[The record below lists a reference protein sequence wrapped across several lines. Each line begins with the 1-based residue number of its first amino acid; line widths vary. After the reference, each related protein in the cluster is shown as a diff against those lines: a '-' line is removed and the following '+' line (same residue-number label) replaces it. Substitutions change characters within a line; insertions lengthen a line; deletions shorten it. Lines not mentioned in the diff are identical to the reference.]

1 MNNEPNFDEL
11 AGGDDLSPE
20 EAARLERVHD
30 MLVAAG
36 PPPELPPRLADP
48 EPAPREDSP
57 VAFLPRRR
65 TGLALALAAALTLIA
80 FVGGFVAG
88 KHRGQEFPTKAT
100 VTMQGTASAANASAV
115 IHIGNDDSDGNW
127 PLKVVVHGLKPLP
140 KGQFY
145 EMYLTRH
152 GRPVATCG
160 TFRLTS
166 GQSVRLNAPYNL
178 RSFTGWIVTREGTG
192 AAKHPPVIL
201 RTKTV

>member
-1 MNNEPNFDEL
+1 MTRDPDFREL
-11 AGGDDLSPE
+11 VGGEDLSPD

-36 PPPELPPRLADP
+36 PPPELPPRLA
-48 EPAPREDSP
+48 EAAPAPREDSP

-65 TGLALALAAALTLIA
+65 AGLALALAAALALVT

-88 KHRGQEFPTKAT
+88 QRHGSAFPTKFT
-100 VTMQGTASAANASAV
+100 VPMHGTAIATNASAQIKV
-115 IHIGNDDSDGNW
+115 GSDDSNGNW
-127 PLKVVVHGLKPLP
+127 PLLVVVHGLKELP

-152 GRPVATCG
+152 GKAVATCG

-166 GQSVRLNAPYNL
+166 GDSVRLNAPYNL
-178 RSFTGWIVTREGTG
+178 RHYDGWIVTRE
-192 AAKHPPVIL
+192 AAGLRHPPVVL
-201 RTKTV
+201 TT

>member
-1 MNNEPNFDEL
+1 MNREPNFDEL

-30 MLVAAG
+30 MLIAAG

-65 TGLALALAAALTLIA
+65 TGLALALAAAIA
-80 FVGGFVAG
+80 LVTFVGGFVAG
-88 KHRGQEFPTKAT
+88 KQRGNAFPTKYS
-100 VTMQGTASAANASAV
+100 VTMHGTAFASNASAV
-115 IHIGNDDSDGNW
+115 IKIGTDDSNGNW
-127 PLKVVVHGLKPLP
+127 PLKVLVHGLKQLP
-140 KGQFY
+140 EGQFY

-152 GRPVATCG
+152 GKAVATCG

-166 GQSVRLNAPYNL
+166 GDSVRLNAPYNL
-178 RSFTGWIVTREGTG
+178 RTFSGWIVTREGTG
-192 AAKHPPVIL
+192 TTTHPVVL
-201 RTKTV
+201 RTSTI

>member
-1 MNNEPNFDEL
+1 MNREPNFDEL

-30 MLVAAG
+30 MLIAAG

-65 TGLALALAAALTLIA
+65 TGLALALAAAIA
-80 FVGGFVAG
+80 LVTFVGGFVAG
-88 KHRGQEFPTKAT
+88 KQRGNAFPTKYS
-100 VTMQGTASAANASAV
+100 VTMHGTAFASNASAV
-115 IHIGNDDSDGNW
+115 IKIGTDDSNGNG
-127 PLKVVVHGLKPLP
+127 PLKVVVHGLKQLP
-140 KGQFY
+140 EGQFY

-152 GRPVATCG
+152 GKAVATCG

-166 GQSVRLNAPYNL
+166 GDSVRLNAPYNL
-178 RSFTGWIVTREGTG
+178 RTFSGWIVTREGTG
-192 AAKHPPVIL
+192 TTTHPVVL
-201 RTKTV
+201 RTSTI

>member
-1 MNNEPNFDEL
+1 MNREPNFDEL

-30 MLVAAG
+30 MLIAAG

-65 TGLALALAAALTLIA
+65 TGLALALAAAVALVT

-88 KHRGQEFPTKAT
+88 NHRGQQFTTRYKVP
-100 VTMQGTASAANASAV
+100 MHGTAFASNASAV
-115 IHIGNDDSDGNW
+115 IRIGNDDSNGNW
-127 PLKVVVHGLKPLP
+127 PLKVVVHGLKQLP
-140 KGQFY
+140 EGQFY

-152 GRPVATCG
+152 GKRVATCG

-166 GQSVRLNAPYNL
+166 GDSVRLNAPYNL
-178 RSFTGWIVTREGTG
+178 RTYTGWVVTREGRGTTT
-192 AAKHPPVIL
+192 HPVVL
-201 RTKTV
+201 RTTTI

>member
-1 MNNEPNFDEL
+1 MNREPNFDEL

-30 MLVAAG
+30 LLVAAG
-36 PPPELPPRLADP
+36 PPPELPPRLAEP
-48 EPAPREDSP
+48 TPAPREDSP

-65 TGLALALAAALTLIA
+65 AGLALALAAAIA
-80 FVGGFVAG
+80 LVTFVGGFVAG
-88 KHRGQEFPTKAT
+88 QHRGKQFSSVAT
-100 VTMQGTASAANASAV
+100 VPMHGTAIASNASAV

-152 GRPVATCG
+152 GKAVATCG

-166 GQSVRLNAPYNL
+166 GQSVRLNAPYHLNNY
-178 RSFTGWIVTREGTG
+178 TGWVVTREGRGLKT
-192 AAKHPPVIL
+192 HPVIL
-201 RTKTV
+201 RTSRI

>member
-1 MNNEPNFDEL
+1 MSEKPDFREL
-11 AGGDDLSPE
+11 VGGDDLSPE

-65 TGLALALAAALTLIA
+65 TGLALALAAALALVT

-88 KHRGQEFPTKAT
+88 QHRGAKFPTKYT
-100 VTMQGTASAANASAV
+100 VAMHGTPLASDASAQ
-115 IHIGNDDSDGNW
+115 IKIGEGDSNGNW
-127 PLKVVVHGLKPLP
+127 PLKVVVHGLQPLP
-140 KGQFY
+140 KGQYY

-152 GRPVATCG
+152 GKAVATCG
-160 TFRLTS
+160 TFRLSS
-166 GQSVRLNAPYNL
+166 GDSVRLNAPYDL
-178 RSFTGWIVTREGTG
+178 RRYDGWIVAREGVG
-192 AAKHPPVIL
+192 AKGHPVVL
-201 RTKTV
+201 RTNRI

>member
-1 MNNEPNFDEL
+1 MNREPNFDEL
-11 AGGDDLSPE
+11 VGGDDLSPE

-30 MLVAAG
+30 LLIAAG

-48 EPAPREDSP
+48 TPAPREDSP

-65 TGLALALAAALTLIA
+65 TGLALALAAAIA
-80 FVGGFVAG
+80 LVTFVGGFVAG
-88 KHRGQEFPTKAT
+88 QHRGQKFSSVAT
-100 VTMQGTASAANASAV
+100 VPMHGTAIAANASAV

-152 GRPVATCG
+152 GKRVATCG

-166 GQSVRLNAPYNL
+166 GQSVRLNAPYHL
-178 RSFTGWIVTREGTG
+178 RNYTGWVVTREGHG
-192 AAKHPPVIL
+192 LKSHRVIL
-201 RTKTV
+201 RTSSI

>member
-1 MNNEPNFDEL
+1 MTREPNFHEL

-30 MLVAAG
+30 LLVAAG

-65 TGLALALAAALTLIA
+65 AGLALALAAAIA
-80 FVGGFVAG
+80 LVTFVGGFVAG
-88 KHRGQEFPTKAT
+88 QHRGKQFAT
-100 VTMQGTASAANASAV
+100 RYTVPMHGTALASNASAV
-115 IHIGNDDSDGNW
+115 IKIGNDDSNGNW
-127 PLKVVVHGLKPLP
+127 PLKVTVHGLRQLP

-152 GRPVATCG
+152 GKAVATCG

-166 GQSVRLNAPYNL
+166 GDSVQLNAPYNL
-178 RSFTGWIVTREGTG
+178 HSYSGWIVTREGHG
-192 AAKHPPVIL
+192 AKTHPVVL
-201 RTKTV
+201 RTSRI

>member
-1 MNNEPNFDEL
+1 MNREPNFDEL

-30 MLVAAG
+30 LLVAAG
-36 PPPELPPRLADP
+36 PPPELPPRLADL

-65 TGLALALAAALTLIA
+65 TGLALALAAALALIA

-88 KHRGQEFPTKAT
+88 NHRGQQFATKYS
-100 VTMQGTASAANASAV
+100 VSMHGTALASNASAV
-115 IHIGNDDSDGNW
+115 IKVGSDDSNGNW
-127 PLKVVVHGLKPLP
+127 PLKVSVHGLRPLP
-140 KGQFY
+140 EGQFY

-152 GRPVATCG
+152 GKRVATCG

-166 GQSVRLNAPYNL
+166 GDSVRLNAPYNL
-178 RSFTGWIVTREGTG
+178 RTFSGWVVTREGRG
-192 AAKHPPVIL
+192 LRAHPVVL
-201 RTKTV
+201 RTTTI

>member
-1 MNNEPNFDEL
+1 MNREPNFDEL
-11 AGGDDLSPE
+11 AGGEDLSPE

-65 TGLALALAAALTLIA
+65 TGLALALAATLALVA

-88 KHRGQEFPTKAT
+88 KQRGNQFAT
-100 VTMQGTASAANASAV
+100 RYSVTMHGTAFASNASAV
-115 IHIGNDDSDGNW
+115 IKVGNDDSNGNW
-127 PLKVVVHGLKPLP
+127 PLKVEVHGLKQLP
-140 KGQFY
+140 EGQFY

-152 GRPVATCG
+152 GKRVATCG
-160 TFRLTS
+160 TFRLSS
-166 GQSVRLNAPYNL
+166 GDSVRLNAPYNL
-178 RSFTGWIVTREGTG
+178 RTFSGWVVTHEGRG
-192 AAKHPPVIL
+192 LKVHPVVL
-201 RTKTV
+201 RTNQI

>member
-1 MNNEPNFDEL
+1 MSREPNFDEL

-30 MLVAAG
+30 LLVAAG
-36 PPPELPPRLADP
+36 PPPELPPRLADL

-65 TGLALALAAALTLIA
+65 AGLALALAAALTLIA

-88 KHRGQEFPTKAT
+88 NHHGQKFPTKYS
-100 VTMQGTASAANASAV
+100 VSMHGTAVASNASAV
-115 IHIGNDDSDGNW
+115 IRIGTDDSNGNW
-127 PLKVVVHGLKPLP
+127 PLKVEVHGLKQLP
-140 KGQFY
+140 EGQFY

-152 GRPVATCG
+152 GKRVATCG

-166 GQSVRLNAPYNL
+166 GDSVRLNAPYNL
-178 RSFTGWIVTREGTG
+178 RTYSGWVVTHEGRGLTT
-192 AAKHPPVIL
+192 HPVVL
-201 RTKTV
+201 RTNRI

>member
-1 MNNEPNFDEL
+1 MNREPNFDEL

-30 MLVAAG
+30 MLIAAG

-65 TGLALALAAALTLIA
+65 TGLALALAAAIA
-80 FVGGFVAG
+80 LVTFVGGFVAG
-88 KHRGQEFPTKAT
+88 KQRGNAFPTKYS
-100 VTMQGTASAANASAV
+100 VTMHGTAFASNASAV
-115 IHIGNDDSDGNW
+115 IKIGTDDSNGNW
-127 PLKVVVHGLKPLP
+127 PLKVVVHGLKQLP
-140 KGQFY
+140 EGQFY

-152 GRPVATCG
+152 GKAVATCG

-166 GQSVRLNAPYNL
+166 GDSVRLNAPYNL
-178 RSFTGWIVTREGTG
+178 RTFSGWIVTREGTG
-192 AAKHPPVIL
+192 TTTHPVVL
-201 RTKTV
+201 RTSTI

>member
-1 MNNEPNFDEL
+1 MSDKPDFREL

-36 PPPELPPRLADP
+36 PPPELPPRLAEP

-65 TGLALALAAALTLIA
+65 TGLVLGLAAAIALIT

-88 KHRGQEFPTKAT
+88 QHRASKFATKYT
-100 VTMQGTASAANASAV
+100 VAMHGTAVAADASAV
-115 IHIGNDDSDGNW
+115 IRIGEGDGNGNW
-127 PLKVVVHGLKPLP
+127 PLKVEVHGLKPLP
-140 KGQFY
+140 KGQYY

-152 GRPVATCG
+152 GKPIATCG
-160 TFRLTS
+160 TFRLAS
-166 GQSVRLNAPYNL
+166 GDSVQLNAPYNL
-178 RSFTGWIVTREGTG
+178 RRYDGWIVSREGFR
-192 AAKHPPVIL
+192 AKKHPVVL
-201 RTKTV
+201 RTNRI

>member
-1 MNNEPNFDEL
+1 MNREPNFDEL

-48 EPAPREDSP
+48 QPAPREDSP

-65 TGLALALAAALTLIA
+65 TGLALALAAAVALIA

-88 KHRGQEFPTKAT
+88 KQRGNQFAT
-100 VTMQGTASAANASAV
+100 QFTVPMHGTAIAANASAV
-115 IHIGNDDSDGNW
+115 IHIGNDDSNGNW
-127 PLKVVVHGLKPLP
+127 PLKVVVHNLKQLP
-140 KGQFY
+140 EGQFY

-152 GRPVATCG
+152 GRAAATCG
-160 TFRLTS
+160 TFRLSS
-166 GQSVRLNAPYNL
+166 GDSVRLNAPYNL
-178 RSFTGWIVTREGTG
+178 RSYTGWIVTREGTG
-192 AAKHPPVIL
+192 SKTAPVIL
-201 RTKTV
+201 RTSRL